1 MKAKR
6 GVAASLKE
14 TIAAVVVAML
24 VAACA
29 ATTAPRDIVSAR
41 KELDAH
47 LAQCT
52 ARHGYDPETASSLGP
67 YSLGAG
73 EREWR
78 ECVYQGVEKFLIP
91 KSLSPEAYRRAI
103 AEDRQ
108 MTASVAG
115 GKMTRAQRGER
126 VQEILKEIDRI
137 EEKNRARLQT
147 TQAADRLG
155 KEEMQRQ
162 LDTTRRSM
170 IVPLAR

>member
-1 MKAKR
+1 MKLKKS
-6 GVAASLKE
+6 VAASLKE

-24 VAACA
+24 IAACA

-78 ECVYQGVEKFLIP
+78 ECVYQGVEQFLIP
-91 KSLSPEAYRRAI
+91 KTLSPEAYRRAI

-108 MTASVAG
+108 MTASVAS
-115 GKMTRAQRGER
+115 GKMTRTER
-126 VQEILKEIDRI
+126 RVRIQKLVEEIDRI
-137 EEKNRARLQT
+137 EEANSAKLQ
-147 TQAADRLG
+147 QQSVDRMW

-162 LDTTRRSM
+162 QDMMRRTLNSLTR
-170 IVPLAR
+170 